1 MIPASALEAR
11 CSTEAQGAN
20 EGVPPKRG
28 WLARLELGFEASDG
42 RTRLS
47 RRKHQGPLV
56 VQRPFYPEASG
67 CCHVYL
73 VHPPGG
79 VVGGDDLEL
88 DAEVDAGAHALI
100 TTPAATKLYR
110 SNGPSATLS
119 QRFVVRAGA
128 TLEWLPQETIAFNGS
143 IAVLSTRVEL
153 EPGANFIG
161 MEVLCLG
168 RPAAGESFDVGRL
181 QQRLEVRRA
190 GEPLLVERLRLRG
203 NGPELCQAWGLNGH
217 TTLGTLIA
225 VSGLAPELWA
235 RRVPELVHRVRE
247 AIAPLGGVGAV
258 TQVAGALVCRFL
270 GDGSSPAH
278 AVLRRAWELIRP
290 ELTQTPAVAP
300 RIWAT

>member
-1 MIPASALEAR
+1 MIPASAVEA
-11 CSTEAQGAN
+11 
-20 EGVPPKRG
+20 PPKRG

-88 DAEVDAGAHALI
+88 DVQVDARAHALI

-110 SNGPSATLS
+110 SSGPSATLS

-143 IAVLSTRVEL
+143 IAALSTRVEL

-161 MEVLCLG
+161 IEVLCLG

-181 QQRLEVRRA
+181 RQRLEVRRA
-190 GEPLLVERLRLRG
+190 GEPLVVEQLRLRG
-203 NGPELCQAWGLNGH
+203 GGPELQQTWGLHGH

-225 VSGLAPELWA
+225 VSGGAPQVWA
-235 RRVPELVHRVRE
+235 RRVPELVQRVRE
-247 AIAPLGGVGAV
+247 GISPLGGTAPLGVAAV
-258 TQVAGALVCRFL
+258 TQLGGAIVCRFL